1 MRALWEHFGCPKTDL
16 ASSTQRAAFL
26 GCLPSIV
33 GIPSIPH
40 QGILRVGDIQYK
52 YQDWLPHVTH
62 EETKDLDSILKVC
75 EDYEEER
82 TFYSEA
88 EANRWTEYWERI
100 LTASNTKKPTRRQMT
115 ISWLRPLM
123 GLSSGDY
130 QLLCS
135 RAALGRGATRQQVY
149 FHGYGRAQPHMTTMQ
164 DNAQRLKQRY
174 AVRNALR
181 YLNIKSNI
189 IAWSWKEFMEY
200 SLTPALANKHTV
212 KFFVQQCCVEFT
224 KRWCQPL

>member
-1 MRALWEHFGCPKTDL
+1 MSKNRSSLFSTKGCIFGLSSLDCEHPLYPTSRNFASL
-16 ASSTQRAAFL
+16 ATFNISTR
-26 GCLPSIV
+26 
-33 GIPSIPH
+33 
-40 QGILRVGDIQYK
+40 
-52 YQDWLPHVTH
+52 DWLPHVTH
-62 EETKDLDSILKVC
+62 EETEDLDAILKVC

-88 EANRWTEYWERI
+88 EANRWAEYRERI
-100 LTASNTKKPTRRQMT
+100 LTAPNTKKPTRRQMT
-115 ISWLRPLM
+115 ISWLRPLK

-149 FHGYGRAQPHMTTMQ
+149 FHGYGRAQPHMMTLQ

-189 IAWSWKEFMEY
+189 TAWSWKEFMEY
-200 SLTPALANKHTV
+200 PLTPALANEHTV
-212 KFFVQQCCVEFT
+212 KILHT
-224 KRWCQPL
+224 AMLR